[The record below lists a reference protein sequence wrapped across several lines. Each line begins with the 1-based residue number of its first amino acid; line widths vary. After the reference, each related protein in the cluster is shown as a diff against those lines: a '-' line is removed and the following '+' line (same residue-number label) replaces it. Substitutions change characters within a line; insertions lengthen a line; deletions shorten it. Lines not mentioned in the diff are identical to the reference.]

1 MTEWTNS
8 AKISALKECIADSEE
23 EIQYLTNSIT
33 QGGGYLLESC
43 LRDAQMV
50 LRDATRQL
58 EALLD

>member
-8 AKISALKECIADSEE
+8 EKTAALKECIADSEE

>member
-8 AKISALKECIADSEE
+8 AKISALKECITDSEE
-23 EIQYLTNSIT
+23 EIQYLTASIT